1 MYSLEHF
8 LEQRDSHIEIDLY
21 ERLPVPW
28 GLVRYGVAP
37 DHPEKKLVA
46 DRLFNL
52 FLGRPNVRFF
62 GNVEIGS
69 DITHTELSEWY
80 DAVIYAVGANSDS
93 QMRIPGEDLPGSW
106 AAREFVAWYNGHPD
120 FVDLDFDLSGKRAVI
135 VGVGNVALDVA
146 RILTTLPEDLE
157 KTDIAD
163 HALSALCKSNIEEV
177 VILGRRSHLHA
188 AYNNPELEELAYLPG
203 VEIKVEG
210 DGLPSESD
218 KALGELDWE
227 TERKLKTLSRLAERK
242 LDVTNKR
249 IVFRFLSTPAEL
261 VGNGR
266 VEKIQVIRN
275 SLELNEDGK
284 VVVRPGE
291 EKTWIETG
299 LVLRAIGYRGHP
311 FPGLPFDE
319 RRGVIDNIDGRV
331 ADTSVVNAE
340 VKPGAYVVGWIKR
353 GPQGIIGTNKQCAA
367 ETVSRLL
374 ADVSAGRIGDKSPL
388 SSSEVSAVIAL
399 RKKDVVSESG
409 WRRIDIAE
417 RKKGKSSGR
426 PRVKFCSV
434 GEMIDQAA

>member
-1 MYSLEHF
+1 MYGLEHL
-8 LEQRDSHIEIDLY
+8 LEQQDFSVEIDLY
-21 ERLPVPW
+21 EHLPVPW
-28 GLVRYGVAP
+28 GLVRHGVAP

-93 QMRIPGEDLPGSW
+93 KMGIPGENLPGSW

-120 FVDLDFDLSGKRAVI
+120 FADLDFDLSGKRAVV
-135 VGVGNVALDVA
+135 VGNGNVALDVA
-146 RILTTLPEDLE
+146 RILTTPLEDLE

-163 HALSALCKSNIEEV
+163 HALSALRKSNIEEV

-188 AYNNPELEELAYLPG
+188 AYNNPELEEFSYLPG
-203 VEIKVEG
+203 VEFKVEG
-210 DGLPSESD
+210 DGLPSNDD
-218 KALGELDWE
+218 KALYELDWV
-227 TERKLKTLSRLAERK
+227 TKRKLKTLSRLAERK
-242 LDVTNKR
+242 VDVTNKR
-249 IVFRFLSTPAEL
+249 IVFRFLSSPAEL

-266 VEKIQVIRN
+266 VETIQVIRN
-275 SLELNEDGK
+275 RLELNEDGK
-284 VVVRPGE
+284 MVARPTG
-291 EKTWIETG
+291 EKTMIETG

-319 RRGVIDNIDGRV
+319 SRGVIDNVVGRV
-331 ADTSVVNAE
+331 ADKGE
-340 VKPGAYVVGWIKR
+340 VRPGVYVVGWIKR

-367 ETVSRLL
+367 ETVSHLL
-374 ADVSAGRIGDKSPL
+374 SDVSAGRIGDKSPL
-388 SSSEVSAVIAL
+388 SSSEVSAAIAA

-409 WRRIDIAE
+409 WRKIDVSE
-417 RKKGKSSGR
+417 RRKGKRSGR

-434 GEMIDQAA
+434 DEMIDNSA

>member
-1 MYSLEHF
+1 MYSLEQL
-8 LEQRDSHIEIDLY
+8 LEQRDFSTEIDLY

-69 DITHTELSEWY
+69 DITHTELSAWY
-80 DAVIYAVGANSDS
+80 DAVIYAVGTGSDS
-93 QMRIPGEDLPGSW
+93 QLGIPGENLPGSW

-120 FVDLDFDLSGKRAVI
+120 FVGLDFDLSGKRAVI
-135 VGVGNVALDVA
+135 VGNGNVALDVA
-146 RILTTLPEDLE
+146 RILATPLEDLE

-163 HALSALCKSNIEEV
+163 HALRALRKSNIEEV
-177 VILGRRSHLHA
+177 VILGRRSHLQA
-188 AYNNPELEELAYLPG
+188 AYNNPELEEFAYLPG

-210 DGLPSESD
+210 DGLPPNNDE
-218 KALGELDWE
+218 ALDELDWE
-227 TERKLKTLSRLAERK
+227 TKRKLKTLSRLAERK
-242 LDVTNKR
+242 VDVTNKR
-249 IVFRFLSTPAEL
+249 IVFRFLSSPAEL
-261 VGNGR
+261 IGDGR

-284 VVVRPGE
+284 LVARPTE
-291 EKTWIETG
+291 EKTMIETG

-311 FPGLPFDE
+311 FLGLPFDE
-319 RRGVIDNIDGRV
+319 SRGVIDNIVGRV
-331 ADTSVVNAE
+331 ADKGE
-340 VKPGAYVVGWIKR
+340 VKRGVYVVGWIKR
-353 GPQGIIGTNKQCAA
+353 GPQGLIGTNKQCAA

-374 ADVSAGRIGDKSPL
+374 ADVSGGRIGDKSPL
-388 SSSEVSAVIAL
+388 SSSEVSTAIAI

-409 WRRIDIAE
+409 WRKIDLSE
-417 RKKGKSSGR
+417 RKKGKRSGR
-426 PRVKFCSV
+426 PRVKFCFV
-434 GEMIDQAA
+434 DEMIEKSA